1 VKKKLVLFF
10 YFLKGERY
18 MDRVELEQLQQ
29 EIAAASAFVT
39 GLRTEVGKVIVGQ
52 EEVLDSLILALL
64 ADGHVLLEG
73 LPGLAKT
80 MIVKSIA
87 QAVNGSFS
95 RIQFTPDLLP
105 GDVTGT
111 MIYNAA
117 DHSFAVRKGPVFA
130 NVVLADEINR
140 APAKVQSAMLEC
152 MQEKRVTIGGKT
164 YDMALPFLVMAT
176 QNPIEHEG
184 TYPLPEAQVDRF
196 MFKLEVS
203 YPSRDEE
210 RAVVKRMAHPELNMT
225 VNPVATLADIEKA
238 RSLVDKVHVEEKIYD
253 YILDLVI
260 ATRSEHRSE
269 LSDRQ
274 KGADLSR
281 VTDWVQIGAS
291 PRASVALAIAAKA
304 KAFMDGRAYVVP
316 QDVKSIASDVLRH
329 RVLLTYEAEAENIS
343 PNDVVTLIL
352 NEVKTP

>member
-1 VKKKLVLFF
+1 LQ
-10 YFLKGERY
+10 LK
-18 MDRVELEQLQQ
+18 
-29 EIAAASAFVT
+29 IAEASAFVPR
-39 GLRTEVGKVIVGQ
+39 LKNEIGKVIVGQ
-52 EEVLDSLILALL
+52 EKLLDSIILALL

-80 MIVKSIA
+80 MIVKSLS
-87 QAVNGSFS
+87 QAINGTFS

-117 DHSFAVRKGPVFA
+117 DHLFEARKGPVFA
-130 NVVLADEINR
+130 NIVLADEINR

-152 MQEKRVTIGGKT
+152 MQERSVTIGGET
-164 YDMALPFLVMAT
+164 YKLDLPFLVMAT

-203 YPSRDEE
+203 YPTRDEE
-210 RAVVKRMAHPELNMT
+210 RDVIKRMAHPELN
-225 VNPVATLADIEKA
+225 VSVEPVVSLESIEHA
-238 RSLVDKVHVEEKIYD
+238 RKWVDQVYVDDKIYD

-260 ATRSEHRSE
+260 ATRPECHDE
-269 LSDRQ
+269 LSECQADC
-274 KGADLSR
+274 DLSNISK
-281 VTDWVQIGAS
+281 WVQVGAS

-304 KAFMDGRAYVVP
+304 RAFMDGRAYVLP
-316 QDVKSIASDVLRH
+316 QDVKEIAPDVLRH
-329 RVLLTYEAEAENIS
+329 RVMLTYEAEAENIS
-343 PNDVVTLIL
+343 TNDVVSLVLNTL
-352 NEVKTP
+352 KTP